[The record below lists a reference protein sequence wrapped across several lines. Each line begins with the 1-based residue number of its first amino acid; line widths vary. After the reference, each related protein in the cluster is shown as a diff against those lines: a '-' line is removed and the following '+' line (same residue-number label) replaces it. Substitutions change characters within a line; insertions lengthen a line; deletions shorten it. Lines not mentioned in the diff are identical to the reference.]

1 MAKFGWAYV
10 DCADVSGGG
19 QAAGPTGSIQF
30 LTGSNATN
38 GSANLV
44 FLTSSNT
51 LALTGTLVVSGTI
64 RANTLDIIT
73 TVQTEIDVSGSTNFG
88 DSNDDTHSFT
98 GSMYVGR
105 AGQYPVFI
113 ADNDLLTGPRIETRG
128 LRAAYRQITTS
139 GLTSSNGDYILGVRG
154 SGDLELRIH
163 SAVSAK
169 SGSLLVIKDE
179 LSVRTGIITLSA
191 SSGQTID
198 GDGYY
203 QISGSS
209 PAINLYSNG
218 VDGWYVF

>member
-1 MAKFGWAYV
+1 MAQFRWAYV
-10 DCADVSGGG
+10 DCATTGGGG

-64 RANTLDIIT
+64 RANTLDIIR

-105 AGQYPVFI
+105 AGETPVLFV
-113 ADNDLLTGPRIETRG
+113 DNTLNGQRIETKG
-128 LRAAYRQITTS
+128 FRAAYRQITTS
-139 GLTSSNGDYILGVRG
+139 GLTSSSGDYILGLRG
-154 SGDLELRIH
+154 SGDLEFRIH

-179 LSVRTGIITLSA
+179 LSVRAGIITLSA

-198 GDGYY
+198 GDAYY

>member
-1 MAKFGWAYV
+1 MAQFRWAYV
-10 DCADVSGGG
+10 NCTETGGGG

-105 AGQYPVFI
+105 AGETPVFI
-113 ADNDLLTGPRIETRG
+113 VDNALGGQRIETKG
-128 LRAAYRQITTS
+128 FRAAYRQIAVS
-139 GLTSSNGDYILGVRG
+139 KLTSSIGDYILGLRG
-154 SGDLELRIH
+154 TGDLELRIH
-163 SAVSAK
+163 NAVSAK

-179 LSVRTGIITLSA
+179 LSVRAGIITLSA

-198 GDGYY
+198 GDAYY

>member
-1 MAKFGWAYV
+1 MSKFRWAYV
-10 DCADVSGGG
+10 DCAETGGG

-64 RANTLDIIT
+64 KANTLDIIT
-73 TVQTEIDVSGSTNFG
+73 TVHTEIDVSGSTNFG
-88 DSNDDTHSFT
+88 DSSDDTHSFT

-105 AGQYPVFI
+105 AGESPVFI
-113 ADNDLLTGPRIETRG
+113 VDNTTGGQRVETKG
-128 LRAAYRQITTS
+128 FRAAYRQIAAS

-154 SGDLELRIH
+154 SGNLELRIH

-179 LSVRTGIITLSA
+179 LVTRAGIITLSA

-218 VDGWYVF
+218 VNGWYVF